1 MRVNLVGSH
10 LVASVVD
17 GSSKWG
23 HMRRWQMMELDPET
37 VSSEALLS
45 SAARADALVKLQL
58 SSSRQATR
66 SLSLH
71 NKTTITVYY
80 VQLHFEMSAS
90 ILSSTTVWKL
100 KAATV
105 SPDLSTGQ
113 YDR

>member
-1 MRVNLVGSH
+1 M
-10 LVASVVD
+10 VAQSGD
-17 GSSKWG
+17 
-23 HMRRWQMMELDPET
+23 MRRWQMMELDPET

-71 NKTTITVYY
+71 NKTTITVGY
-80 VQLHFEMSAS
+80 VQLRCEMSAS